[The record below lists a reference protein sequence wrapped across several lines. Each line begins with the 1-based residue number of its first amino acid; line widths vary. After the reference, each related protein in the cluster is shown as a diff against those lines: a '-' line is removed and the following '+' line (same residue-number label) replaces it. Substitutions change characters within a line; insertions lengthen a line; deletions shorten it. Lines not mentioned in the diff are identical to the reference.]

1 MSTTTARSEKVLKQ
15 NGFLSGLVERHIPHA
30 FVTKD
35 WLGFA
40 DIIAFYPGKL
50 RVWAINATTNQHLG
64 DHILK
69 YEADGVNANI
79 QSWVATGHVFEIWC
93 WAKMGA
99 RGKRKLWTLKRVRR
113 TSAGWEEISEPDKFL

>member
-1 MSTTTARSEKVLKQ
+1 MSTTTARSEKVLEK

-40 DIIAFYPGKL
+40 DIIAFKPGQL
-50 RVWAINATTNQHLG
+50 RVWAINATTNQHLA
-64 DHILK
+64 DHIKK
-69 YEADGVNANI
+69 YEDPKVKKNI
-79 QSWVATGHVFEIWC
+79 DAWMSSGHVFELWC

-113 TSAGWEEISEPDKFL
+113 ISTGWSEISQAENF